1 MINKK
6 SLFKKIAPDIIEYR
20 GGGGFLSLFGLPFL
34 LAGLVIMQSPLDI
47 IQVEDDSTP
56 WYFSVPFG
64 FVFAAAGFAMVFGR
78 NGTTIDLRKRQIL
91 QWWGLL
97 VPFKRNTH
105 SLDLFNTVR
114 LSKESGDSDSS
125 DTYPIYLEGSITG
138 NRLRINAST
147 DYQTA
152 KYSAEELS
160 RFLNF
165 TMDDDTSAVRII
177 RKPGEL
183 NESLQKRMRKNRQV
197 SHSLPRKPFEMHSK
211 IKQTGEGYTIEI
223 PWTNQKKS
231 GLAHLIINL
240 VVAGIVTYCF
250 LLPILSLPMPDL
262 IHYIFIG
269 FILLCFILGP
279 IISTLL
285 KLRKKKTCHTRITLT
300 STFLKIEDCS
310 HRKTEITNIAFS
322 ELEELVLPTEKHTLK
337 RPNYSGKEKD
347 IRIGETGM
355 SRMANGRKVPKLVYK
370 LMKSVPHPGI
380 TVCSR
385 NQQLTIGEGP
395 PMEELVYLHAFIR
408 KIIAD

>member
-1 MINKK
+1 MIKYI

-20 GGGGFLSLFGLPFL
+20 GGGGCLSLFGLPFL
-34 LAGLVIMQSPLDI
+34 VAGLYIMQIPTGFIPVEGDSP
-47 IQVEDDSTP
+47 P
-56 WYFSVPFG
+56 WYFLVPFG

-78 NGTTIDLRKRQIL
+78 NGTTIDLRKRKIL

-125 DTYPIYLEGSITG
+125 DTYPIYLEGSNTG
-138 NRLRINAST
+138 NRLKINAST

-165 TMDDDTSAVRII
+165 TMDDDTSTVII
-177 RKPGEL
+177 TRKPGEL
-183 NESLQKRMRKNRQV
+183 NESLRQRMRKNGQV
-197 SHSLPRKPFEMHSK
+197 SNSLPRKPTEMLSK
-211 IKQTGEGYTIEI
+211 IQQTSEGYVIEI

-231 GLAHLIINL
+231 GMLHLIINII
-240 VVAGIVTYCF
+240 VAGFIIYFF
-250 LLPILSLPMPDL
+250 LLPILTLPMPD
-262 IHYIFIG
+262 IIRYIFIG
-269 FILLCFILGP
+269 FILLVFILVP

-300 STFLKIEDCS
+300 SVCLKIEDCS
-310 HRKTEITNIAFS
+310 RRRKSITEIPIE
-322 ELEELVLPTEKHTLK
+322 ELEELVLPTDKQTLK
-337 RPNYSGKEKD
+337 RPNHSGKEKD
-347 IRIGETGM
+347 IHIGETGM
-355 SRMANGRKVPKLVYK
+355 PRMVNGRKVPKLVYK

-385 NQQLTIGEGP
+385 NQQLTIGEGLL
-395 PMEELVYLHAFIR
+395 MEELVYLHAFIR